1 MLSAGALGALE
12 LTSIGLGIEA
22 ADAVLKR
29 AAVDMVLSRPLC
41 PGKYFLCFTG
51 TVEDVRHALEAGLER
66 GGDAVADSLYLTN
79 PHAALF
85 PALMQTTEAEGMEAL
100 GIVET
105 FTVCATLEAADR
117 AAKHARVSLLEIRLS
132 IMLAGKSYLTLTGA
146 LSAVRSAVEEA
157 AAAARE
163 RGALVSAVVI
173 PHPHPDLKGFVG

>member
-51 TVEDVRHALEAGLER
+51 TVEDVRNALEAGLER

-79 PHAALF
+79 PHTALF
-85 PALMQTTEAEGMEAL
+85 PALMQTTETEGIEAL

-105 FTVCATLEAADR
+105 FSMCSALEAADR
-117 AAKHARVSLLEIRLS
+117 AAKRARVSLVEIRMS
-132 IMLAGKSYLTLTGA
+132 IMLAGKSYVTFTGT
-146 LSAVRSAVEEA
+146 LSAVRDAAEEA

-163 RGALVSAVVI
+163 RGALVSVVVI
-173 PHPHPDLKGFVG
+173 PHPHPDLRGFVG